1 MPSSR
6 RRSRA
11 SFGAL
16 TARPTGKVEFSR
28 LRSGRA
34 AAHHP
39 ASPADLAGR
48 SLREHGPTMEMLIG
62 IVLVVIALIEVI
74 GITRVAGQ
82 NTVG

>member
-1 MPSSR
+1 
-6 RRSRA
+6 
-11 SFGAL
+11 
-16 TARPTGKVEFSR
+16 

-48 SLREHGPTMEMLIG
+48 SLREHGPAMEMLIG
-62 IVLVVIALIEVI
+62 IVLVVIALIEII
-74 GITRVAGQ
+74 GIIQVVGK

>member
-1 MPSSR
+1 
-6 RRSRA
+6 
-11 SFGAL
+11 
-16 TARPTGKVEFSR
+16 

-48 SLREHGPTMEMLIG
+48 SLREHGPVMEMLIG
-62 IVLVVIALIEVI
+62 IVLVAISMIVIIGVI
-74 GITRVAGQ
+74 QVVGK